1 MSKRTTTKSTAQT
14 SKQAPAANGAPA
26 PRAFTRRAQ
35 IAQRKAAR
43 RRTARVHRQP
53 GSSPRL
59 RDLLRRVPRA
69 ALACALVACLNAACW
84 SLITPPFQVPDE
96 PSHFAYVKLL
106 AEAGRLPTGS
116 LGSLSTEEEAAS
128 EALGDR
134 RIREQPENQPI
145 SSHSEQE
152 QLEAKLVYAEHYG
165 DEGGTE
171 AGVASS
177 QPPLFY
183 ALQTIP
189 YTLAGGTIL
198 DRLELMRLLSALM
211 GGLTALFV
219 FLFVREALPGAPWA
233 WTVGALGVA
242 LVPLFGFMSGSVNP
256 DALLFAVCAAV
267 FYLLARGFR
276 RGLTRSLAVMLGAVT
291 AIGFLT
297 KLNFIGLAPG
307 VLLGLVIL
315 AVRATLT
322 SGLAAYRWLASALAI
337 AISPVALYI
346 AIHAAHGEAALGV
359 VSGGIGLSRG
369 SLLDELNYIWQ
380 LFLPRLPGTTNDF
393 PGIFAPLQIWFK
405 GYVGLYG
412 WVDTPFPGWVY
423 DLALIPAALIAGLC
437 ARALV
442 ASRSALRARAAELV
456 VYLVMG
462 TGLMILIGA
471 SSYTEFP
478 TLDAEYG
485 QARYLLPLLPL
496 LGAVLVL
503 AARGAGRRLGPA
515 VGALIVVLFL
525 AHDLF
530 SQLQTIARFYG

>member
-1 MSKRTTTKSTAQT
+1 VSKRATAKSSART
-14 SKQAPAANGAPA
+14 SKQAPGANGAAA
-26 PRAFTRRAQ
+26 PQAFTRRARA
-35 IAQRKAAR
+35 AQREAAR
-43 RRTARVHRQP
+43 RRTAGSRRQL

-59 RDLLRRVPRA
+59 RDLLGRVPRA
-69 ALACALVACLNAACW
+69 AWACALVACLSAACW
-84 SLITPPFQVPDE
+84 SLITPPFEVPDE

-116 LGSLSTEEEAAS
+116 LGKLSAEEES
-128 EALGDR
+128 DIEALGVR

-145 SSHSEQE
+145 SSRSEQE
-152 QLEAKLVYAEHYG
+152 QLEAKLVYAERYG

-219 FLFVREALPGAPWA
+219 FLFVREALPGVPWA

-242 LVPLFGFMSGSVNP
+242 LVPLLGFMSGSVNP

-276 RGLTRSLAVMLGAVT
+276 RGLTRRRAVMLGSVT
-291 AIGFLT
+291 AVGFLT
-297 KLNFIGLAPG
+297 KLNFVGLAPG
-307 VLLGLVIL
+307 VLLGLIIL
-315 AVRATLT
+315 AVRAAR
-322 SGLAAYRWLASALAI
+322 SNGRAPYRWLAIALAI
-337 AISPVALYI
+337 AVSPVALYI
-346 AIHAAHGEAALGV
+346 AIHVAAGERSLGV
-359 VSGGIGLSRG
+359 VSGGLGLTHG
-369 SLLDELNYIWQ
+369 PMLEELNYIWQ

-393 PGIFAPLQIWFK
+393 PGIFAPVQIWFR

-423 DLALIPAALIAGLC
+423 DLALIPAGLIAALC
-437 ARALV
+437 VRTLV
-442 ASRSALRARAAELV
+442 TCRSALRARVGELI
-456 VYLVMG
+456 VYLVMSV
-462 TGLMILIGA
+462 GLLVLIGA